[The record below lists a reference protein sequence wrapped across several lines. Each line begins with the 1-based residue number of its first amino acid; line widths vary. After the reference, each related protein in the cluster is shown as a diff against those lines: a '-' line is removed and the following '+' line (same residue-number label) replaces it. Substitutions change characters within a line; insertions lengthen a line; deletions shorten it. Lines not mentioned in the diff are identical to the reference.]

1 MYLVTLFIF
10 SHLIETI
17 IEELFPYRGDLICI
31 CFPFP
36 VDSCLA
42 VLGHYNKKVILKTLL
57 TLDGRNRQ
65 LFYCIG
71 DTLHFSRLIET
82 IIEDLFH

>member
-1 MYLVTLFIF
+1 MLPLMGETGSWFIYLVTLFIF

-42 VLGHYNKKVILKTLL
+42 VLGHYNKKSYSKDPANT
-57 TLDGRNRQ
+57 
-65 LFYCIG
+65 
-71 DTLHFSRLIET
+71 
-82 IIEDLFH
+82 